1 MKNVKLANHLSVAE
15 VYKFYAR
22 ELRLS
27 IVPIRDG
34 KPVISFKEFIERL
47 PTDAELELFVE
58 KYKDADG
65 VGLITGYRGLL
76 AFDIDGEEAKKH
88 FWSKFKQ
95 HFGDYPPNITWV
107 EERVDP
113 KTHEKHYHVYII
125 YADYSNTVPANGTK
139 KLVKFGENGEICI
152 VYNTFIRATPTW
164 HKGSKYQWIHKD
176 EVVEPLKLKKDEFL
190 NFVRSFDPYFELE
203 NVVKLEDTEDFV
215 IVEKLDK
222 DLSDEQIDQI
232 IEYITESGRYPAPG
246 QGRGV
251 FILGL
256 VGLLAFLGVKKESCL
271 KLVEKIFE
279 KLDPVKVP
287 SDRSRFIAKVEATY
301 KRIED
306 REPISYRG
314 WFRAL
319 GWTESEIDSFK
330 NEIVKIVKPRPQE
343 FIKKELGYII
353 DIKSKTE
360 VVPITI
366 LSEEGEELIDT
377 ITFCNIMY
385 KMVKPSKE
393 GIFWLYT
400 IKEVRI
406 SAEDLEKLKKVK
418 ENKELN
424 KQLLKKIGN
433 NIYNFEKV
441 EASNGYLTL
450 STTKPQME
458 RITFDRIQ
466 IEKVVFFGDI
476 YVKLKARGYIFE
488 GRIETVVKE
497 LVEKG
502 IVSRKLSEYFTQYLA
517 WMSQVVQKERVYTST
532 GVFMYKN
539 RFEAAIPGE
548 REVYPLDPIAKR
560 IYLNIEQGKE
570 YADIKKYKEFLAT
583 IHSYKDFLPK
593 DVYYTVFGFM
603 AIAPFL
609 HVLLPFTG
617 LKPALLIVGGKGSG
631 KTTLARFITKIAYGV
646 EELRQD
652 IFDSAFRQGI
662 VLSSTTLPLLIDDVD
677 KWSGNNIGKL
687 KATLTGTQLMIR
699 GKPSGDIKV
708 YEEKAT
714 FVVTANYN
722 IFESLD
728 DPAVHDR
735 LIIVELQRKID
746 LKEKIEFAKK
756 IRKLVYGCN
765 FGYYLI
771 NDLVELANTLG
782 LDRLIEKFE
791 EYRVRS
797 IERNIVEGRDPEKFA
812 LLMLGILLL
821 HGVLIKNGLDG
832 FNLQEAEDC
841 IASVFIMQKEIK
853 DVYPKKLVN
862 LAIKLK
868 NILNTEDEER
878 REKLMEHYGI
888 FWKGNN
894 LCVTTRTLAQLRIE
908 QPNLDIP
915 QSLSEVAHL
924 LKDVFT
930 DLRKEKIYKTVKHFG
945 KDYRVVLIPDWV
957 LNKLIGEEAETSEE
971 DTVTDDNDERN
982 DENNVLDEID
992 KQIIDIANFSC
1003 EAVPNTNYQVD
1014 LFVKQLKASFTQEE
1028 LNNVASRIEK
1038 LVELG
1043 KLQSHFLDAIN
1054 ILKEELSQHKT
1065 ESKEVGN
1072 TNNQPKEND
1081 VKSKECKTK
1090 EVEEKESKS
1099 KEDVKESSEHESEE
1113 EIKLEF
1119 DENIRFE
1126 NNDELFEFG
1135 IKDIEKQKI
1144 DPDW

>member
-1 MKNVKLANHLSVAE
+1 MKNVKLANEMRVAE

-76 AFDIDGEEAKKH
+76 AFDIDGEEAKKF

-125 YADYSNTVPANGTK
+125 YTDHRNTVPANGTK
-139 KLVKFGENGEICI
+139 KLVKYGENSEICI

-164 HKGSKYQWIHKD
+164 HKGSKYHWIHKD
-176 EVVEPLKLKKDEFL
+176 EVIEPLKVGKKEFL
-190 NFVRSFDPYFELE
+190 RFVEEFDPYYQFE
-203 NVVKLEDTEDFV
+203 NVSDEDNLEDV
-215 IVEKLDK
+215 VVVEKLDK
-222 DLSDEQIDQI
+222 DLSDEQIEQI
-232 IEYITESGRYPAPG
+232 IDYIAETDKYPAPG

-256 VGLLAFLGVKKESCL
+256 IGLLAFLGVKEESCT
-271 KLVEKIFE
+271 KLIERLFERLDPEKIE
-279 KLDPVKVP
+279 NDK
-287 SDRSRFIAKVEATY
+287 RRFLAKVRATY
-301 KRIED
+301 KRIE
-306 REPISYRG
+306 EKKTISYKS
-314 WFRAL
+314 WFRDL

-330 NEIVKIVKPRPQE
+330 NEIVKIIRPKPQE

-353 DIKSKTE
+353 DIHNISE
-360 VVPITI
+360 VVPITVVTDDN
-366 LSEEGEELIDT
+366 EEQIET
-377 ITFCNIMY
+377 IRINLTEY
-385 KMVKPSKE
+385 RVVKPSKE
-393 GIFWLYT
+393 GIFWIYMVNE
-400 IKEVRI
+400 KRI
-406 SAEDLEKLKKVK
+406 PAEDYEKLIKIKDNIK
-418 ENKELN
+418 ENKQLVRKVGRKIDELS
-424 KQLLKKIGN
+424 
-433 NIYNFEKV
+433 
-441 EASNGYLTL
+441 EAKTDKSYIVL
-450 STTKPQME
+450 SVSKPRMT

-466 IEKVVFFGDI
+466 IEKVAFFGDI
-476 YVKLKARGYIFE
+476 YVKLRARGHTFE
-488 GRIETVVKE
+488 GRIESVVKE

-502 IVSRKLSEYFTQYLA
+502 IVSKKYSEYFAQYLA

-539 RFEAAIPGE
+539 KFEAAIPGE

-728 DPAVHDR
+728 DPAVQDR

-756 IRKLVYGCN
+756 IRKFVYGCN

-782 LDRLIEKFE
+782 VDRLIEKFE
-791 EYRVRS
+791 EYRIRS
-797 IERNIVEGRDPEKFA
+797 IERNIVDGRDPEKFA

-832 FNLQEAEDC
+832 FNLQEAEDY
-841 IASVFIMQKEIK
+841 IASVFVMQKEIK
-853 DVYPKKLVN
+853 DAYPRKLVN
-862 LAIKLK
+862 LAVKLK
-868 NILNTEDEER
+868 NILNTEDEEQ
-878 REKLMEHYGI
+878 REKLMEHYGV
-888 FWKGNN
+888 FWNGNG

-915 QSLSEVAHL
+915 QSLSEAAHL

-930 DLRKEKIYKTVKHFG
+930 DLRKEKIYKTVKHCG
-945 KDYRVVLIPDWV
+945 RVYRVIIIPDWV
-957 LNKLIGEEAETSEE
+957 LNELIGEEAETPEE
-971 DTVTDDNDERN
+971 GVATDDNNDRN
-982 DENNVLDEID
+982 DKNDDLDEID
-992 KQIIDIANFSC
+992 KRIIDIAKFSC
-1003 EAVPNTNYQVD
+1003 EAVLNTNYQVD

-1028 LNNVASRIEK
+1028 LNNVVSRIEK

-1054 ILKEELSQHKT
+1054 MLTQHKLESREADDT
-1065 ESKEVGN
+1065 SKQSKE
-1072 TNNQPKEND
+1072 NN
-1081 VKSKECKTK
+1081 VKSEECKTK

-1099 KEDVKESSEHESEE
+1099 KEDVKESSEHKSEE

-1126 NNDELFEFG
+1126 NSDELFKFG
-1135 IKDIEKQKI
+1135 IKDVEKQKI